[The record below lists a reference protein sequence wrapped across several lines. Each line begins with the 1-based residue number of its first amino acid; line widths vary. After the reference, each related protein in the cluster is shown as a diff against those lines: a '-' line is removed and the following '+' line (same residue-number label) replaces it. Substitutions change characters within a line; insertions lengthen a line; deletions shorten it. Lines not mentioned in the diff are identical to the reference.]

1 MLKHM
6 FLRPLAAFLILLC
19 LAHSAAAQKD
29 YRVDDFSPAY
39 FGKIHLD
46 DTTQVFS
53 AGWVAIYSKKTQKQV
68 LKVESEELALEL
80 HEGKVQSN
88 IQQLPYGEQSL
99 IISRDF
105 NFDGRPDLA
114 IEDGQNSCYH
124 GPSFQVYLDSAG
136 TLVLS
141 PDFTRLAQ
149 EYCGM
154 FSTDAKTKRLSV
166 MTKSGCCWHE
176 YSEFVVRR
184 NAPFLVKR
192 VEEDAMRFPLT
203 QHTEEVWNG
212 TRMLTTT
219 KDYVELEDNVEIV
232 CAFRLAENGKRV
244 VLFAY
249 DKTTLYYALLRP
261 DNSAE
266 FVFQSSETDDKPF
279 VVRKAGSVTTLRFR
293 NGPAIYAIQEAA
305 DGKMRVSVQSGT
317 KARELTGAPGT
328 KKGSLRGLL
337 TAKLENVTHQP

>member
-1 MLKHM
+1 MP
-6 FLRPLAAFLILLC
+6 LRLLASFLILLF
-19 LAHSAAAQKD
+19 LTHSAAAQKN
-29 YRVDDFSPAY
+29 YQVDDFSPAY
-39 FGKIHLD
+39 FGKIHVD

-53 AGWVAIYSKKTQKQV
+53 PGWVAIYSRKTGKEI

-136 TLVLS
+136 TLVPS

-154 FSTDAKTKRLSV
+154 FSTDAKARRLSV

-176 YSEFVVRR
+176 YSEFIVKD

-192 VEEDAMRFPLT
+192 VEEDAMRFPLI
-203 QHTEEVWNG
+203 QHTEETWNG
-212 TRMLTTT
+212 TRMLTKT
-219 KDYVELEDNVEIV
+219 KDYVELEDDNVQVV

-249 DKTTLYYALLRP
+249 DKITLYYALLRP

-266 FVFQSSETDDKPF
+266 FVFQGSETDEKPF
-279 VVRKAGSVTTLRFR
+279 VVRKAGAVTTLRFR
-293 NGPAIYAIQEAA
+293 NGPATYAIQEAA
-305 DGKMRVSVQSGT
+305 DGKMRVSVRSGPKT
-317 KARELTGAPGT
+317 RELTGAPGT
-328 KKGSLRGLL
+328 KKGRLRGLL
-337 TAKLENVTHQP
+337 TAKLENVVRQP